1 VAAGGTAPLKPPAT
15 SESLA
20 IKGKKQKTMEIVRHE
35 TGPRFSEVTV
45 VKTGLVD
52 LIYVAGQV
60 CEDTSLDVTGQ
71 TREALN
77 FIDQL
82 LARVGANKT
91 HVVSARIYLA
101 SVGDYAAMNAAWDD
115 WVAAGHAPAR
125 STVGVKLIR
134 PDYRVEIEVTA
145 AVPGGIAAAVVNQKV
160 AGNDEV

>member
-1 VAAGGTAPLKPPAT
+1 
-15 SESLA
+15 
-20 IKGKKQKTMEIVRHE
+20 MEIVRHE

-60 CEDTSLDVTGQ
+60 CEDASLDVTGQ
-71 TREALN
+71 TRQALG

-115 WVAAGHAPAR
+115 WVVPGHAPAR
-125 STVGVKLIR
+125 STVGVKLIH

-145 AVPGGIAAAVVNQKV
+145 AVPGGVAAAVTNDKA
-160 AGNDEV
+160 AGNDEM

>member
-1 VAAGGTAPLKPPAT
+1 
-15 SESLA
+15 
-20 IKGKKQKTMEIVRHE
+20 MEIVRHE

-60 CEDTSLDVTGQ
+60 CDDTSLDVTGQ
-71 TREALN
+71 TREALG
-77 FIDQL
+77 FVDQL

-91 HVVSARIYLA
+91 HVVTARIYLA

-115 WVAAGHAPAR
+115 WVPAGHAPAR
-125 STVGVKLIR
+125 STVGVKLIN

-145 AVPGGIAAAVVNQKV
+145 AVPGAVATP
-160 AGNDEV
+160 AGNNKAADNDEA